1 MKKVLKQRLAKEER
15 QLQKIY
21 RLNICFRRMNRV
33 QSLDEAKDPAV
44 ALLLENLKRDVVT
57 AKRKYDAAVTKEV
70 ERLQQITNQADVEKY
85 MKKKTEA

>member
-1 MKKVLKQRLAKEER
+1 MDEQQVLQN
-15 QLQKIY
+15 QQQIVTQK
-21 RLNICFRRMNRV
+21 RTEV